1 VIGHERQVGE
11 PGADVLFAAAPN
23 GAEVS
28 ARRAE
33 PPGTQR
39 SVSVRLEDLRK
50 SFGACAAVDGVT
62 LDVHDGELL
71 AILGPSGCG
80 KSTLLRLVAGL
91 ERQDRGRVVLHG
103 RDVGQLPP
111 AARGCGVVFQSY
123 ALFPNLTAAA
133 NVAFGI
139 DRRRHG
145 RKARAERARALL
157 EQVGLTDA
165 ADRYPPQLS
174 GGQQQRVA
182 LARALATEPSLLLL
196 DEPLSALDA
205 KVRAMLRV
213 EIRRL
218 QQATRLTTLLVTHD
232 QEEAMTMA
240 DRVAVMNGGR
250 LVQVDEPR
258 GVYQR
263 PADAFTAA
271 FVGVMNFLEGWMVG
285 PGRTLRKDGMVLRTS
300 EEPPAAAGARVTVA
314 FRPEEAALGGRTP
327 STGENV
333 LPCRV
338 ERVEFRG
345 AFVRYYL
352 ALAPSSDT
360 PGAGG
365 GDGIRAYER
374 NAPSRANLRSESVLL
389 DVPER
394 DAAHSDAQP
403 GVMVDLHVAPESIR
417 VFRDVEAAR

>member
-1 VIGHERQVGE
+1 VTVHGAQAEEFNAPGRAAP
-11 PGADVLFAAAPN
+11 PGAAQAVPVAKRASPARAAYEAGGP
-23 GAEVS
+23 VS
-28 ARRAE
+28 L
-33 PPGTQR
+33 
-39 SVSVRLEDLRK
+39 RLQEIHKL
-50 SFGACAAVDGVT
+50 FGACRAVDGIS
-62 LDVHDGELL
+62 LDVREGELL

-80 KSTLLRLVAGL
+80 KSTLLRIIAGL
-91 ERQDRGRVVLHG
+91 ERQDSGRVTLHG
-103 RDVGQLPP
+103 RDVSALPP

-145 RKARAERARALL
+145 RVARAERARALL
-157 EQVGLTDA
+157 DQVGLADA
-165 ADRYPPQLS
+165 ATRYPAQLS

-182 LARALATEPSLLLL
+182 LARALATEPGLLLL

-205 KVRAMLRV
+205 KVRASLRV

-240 DRVAVMNGGR
+240 DRVAVMNEGR

-271 FVGVMNFLEGWMVG
+271 FVGVMNRLDGWKAA
-285 PGRTLRKDGMVLRTS
+285 PGRSVQRGALVLQTT
-300 EEPPAAAGARVTVA
+300 EEIPFAPGSFVTVS
-314 FRPEEAALGGRTP
+314 FRPEDAALEAAVGPETSGLGGR
-327 STGENV
+327 ENV
-333 LPCRV
+333 LPCVV

-345 AFVRYYL
+345 PFVRHYV
-352 ALAPSSDT
+352 ALAGRDREPLLAEEIVLVDVPARDAAALNAR
-360 PGAGG
+360 PGAGALLRVPAE
-365 GDGIRAYER
+365 GI
-374 NAPSRANLRSESVLL
+374 
-389 DVPER
+389 
-394 DAAHSDAQP
+394 Q
-403 GVMVDLHVAPESIR
+403 I
-417 VFRDVEAAR
+417 FRDERSAL

>member
-1 VIGHERQVGE
+1 M
-11 PGADVLFAAAPN
+11 PADAPPPAGAAASAAVSRGEALGVR
-23 GAEVS
+23 GA
-28 ARRAE
+28 A
-33 PPGTQR
+33 
-39 SVSVRLEDLRK
+39 SVRVENLSK
-50 SFGACAAVDGVT
+50 SFGTCRAVDGVT
-62 LDVHDGELL
+62 LDVRDGEML

-80 KSTLLRLVAGL
+80 KSTLLRLIAGL
-91 ERQDRGRVVLHG
+91 ERQDAGRVVLHG
-103 RDVGQLPP
+103 RDVGSLPP

-123 ALFPNLTAAA
+123 ALFPNLTAAQ

-139 DRRRHG
+139 DRRRHN
-145 RKARAERARALL
+145 RRARAARASALL
-157 EQVGLTDA
+157 EQVGLADA
-165 ADRYPPQLS
+165 AAQYPAQLS

-205 KVRAMLRV
+205 KVRAMLRL

-271 FVGVMNFLEGWMVG
+271 FVGVMNLLEGWMVEPNG
-285 PGRTLRKDGMVLRTS
+285 ALRRGELVLNAA
-300 EEPPAAAGARVTVA
+300 EPLAAAMGSRVTVG
-314 FRPEEAALGGRTP
+314 FRPEEAALERAEE
-327 STGENV
+327 STLRANM

-345 AFVRYYL
+345 AFVRNYL
-352 ALAPSSDT
+352 TISGRGEEPVLVDVPVHDMART
-360 PGAGG
+360 EIRPGTAVGLHV
-365 GDGIRAYER
+365 R
-374 NAPSRANLRSESVLL
+374 PESV
-389 DVPER
+389 
-394 DAAHSDAQP
+394 
-403 GVMVDLHVAPESIR
+403 R
-417 VFRDVEAAR
+417 VFADAGTGR

>member
-1 VIGHERQVGE
+1 VIGRGRQVGGRE
-11 PGADVLFAAAPN
+11 GAAAFAAPAAADVDPPAPPRHAPGA
-23 GAEVS
+23 
-28 ARRAE
+28 
-33 PPGTQR
+33 QR
-39 SVSVRLEDLRK
+39 GVSVRLEDLRK
-50 SFGACAAVDGVT
+50 SFGSCAAVDGVT
-62 LDVHDGELL
+62 LDVFDGELL

-91 ERQDRGRVVLHG
+91 ERQDHGRVVLHG
-103 RDVGQLPP
+103 RDVGRLPP

-123 ALFPNLTAAA
+123 ALFPNLTAAD

-145 RKARAERARALL
+145 RKARASRARALL

-165 ADRYPPQLS
+165 ADRHPAQLS

-218 QQATRLTTLLVTHD
+218 QQATKLTTLLVTHD

-271 FVGVMNFLEGWMVG
+271 FVGVMNFLEGWTVG
-285 PGRTLRKDGMVLRTS
+285 AGRTLRRDGLVLRTA
-300 EEPPAAAGARVTVA
+300 EEPAPPAGTRVTVA
-314 FRPEEAALGGRTP
+314 FRPEEAALGGNPAR
-327 STGENV
+327 GENV

-345 AFVRYYL
+345 PFVRYYL
-352 ALAPSSDT
+352 RVDAHPPVVVGEVVDNAGISDLVLVDVPVRDAGRLDAR
-360 PGAGG
+360 PGATT
-365 GDGIRAYER
+365 E
-374 NAPSRANLRSESVLL
+374 
-389 DVPER
+389 
-394 DAAHSDAQP
+394 
-403 GVMVDLHVAPESIR
+403 LHLQAENVR
-417 VFRDVEAAR
+417 VFRDAGAAR

>member
-1 VIGHERQVGE
+1 MEGLYK
-11 PGADVLFAAAPN
+11 A
-23 GAEVS
+23 
-28 ARRAE
+28 
-33 PPGTQR
+33 
-39 SVSVRLEDLRK
+39 
-50 SFGACAAVDGVT
+50 FGACRAVDGVT
-62 LDVHDGELL
+62 LDVREGELL

-91 ERQDRGRVVLHG
+91 ERQDRGRITLHG
-103 RDVGQLPP
+103 RDVGTLPP

-123 ALFPNLTAAA
+123 ALFPNLTAAQ

-139 DRRRHG
+139 DRRHG
-145 RKARAERARALL
+145 RRARAERAAALL
-157 EQVGLTDA
+157 AQVGLSGEA
-165 ADRYPPQLS
+165 GRYPAQLS

-250 LVQVDEPR
+250 LVQVDTPR

-271 FVGVMNFLEGWMVG
+271 FVGVMNLLDGWTVG
-285 PGRTLRKDGMVLRTS
+285 PGQTVRRGGLTLQTT
-300 EEPPAAAGARVTVA
+300 EPPPAPAGTRVTVA
-314 FRPEEAALGGRTP
+314 FRPEAASLSGSDAAPR
-327 STGENV
+327 GENGAPQNV
-333 LPCRV
+333 LACTLQRT
-338 ERVEFRG
+338 EFRG
-345 AFVRYYL
+345 PTLRRYL
-352 ALAPSSDT
+352 SLSED
-360 PGAGG
+360 PGEVIVA
-365 GDGIRAYER
+365 
-374 NAPSRANLRSESVLL
+374 
-389 DVPER
+389 DVPTR
-394 DAAHSDAQP
+394 DETRTDFEP
-403 GVMVDLHVAPESIR
+403 GEPVDLFLPPEAVR
-417 VFRDVEAAR
+417 VFPDGGTGQ

>member
-1 VIGHERQVGE
+1 VEVTPRDGRS
-11 PGADVLFAAAPN
+11 
-23 GAEVS
+23 GAE
-28 ARRAE
+28 
-33 PPGTQR
+33 R
-39 SVSVRLEDLRK
+39 SVSVRLDDLRK

-62 LDVHDGELL
+62 LDVFDGELL

-91 ERQDRGRVVLHG
+91 ERQDQGRVVLHG
-103 RDVGQLPP
+103 RDVGRLPP

-123 ALFPNLTAAA
+123 ALFPNLTATA

-165 ADRYPPQLS
+165 ADRYPAQLS

-218 QQATRLTTLLVTHD
+218 QQATKLTTLLVTHD
-232 QEEAMTMA
+232 QEEALTMA

-271 FVGVMNFLEGWMVG
+271 FVGVMNFLDGWTVG
-285 PGRTLRKDGMVLRTS
+285 PGQTLRRDGLVLRTA
-300 EEPPAAAGARVTVA
+300 EEPPAPVGTRVTVA
-314 FRPEEAALGGRTP
+314 FRPEEAALAGARQP
-327 STGENV
+327 AHRDNV

-338 ERVEFRG
+338 ERIEFRG
-345 AFVRYYL
+345 PFVRYYL
-352 ALAPSSDT
+352 ALVAPSPDT
-360 PGAGG
+360 LGEAAG
-365 GDGIRAYER
+365 
-374 NAPSRANLRSESVLL
+374 LRSDLVLI
-389 DVPER
+389 DVPVR
-394 DAAHSDAQP
+394 DAAQSDAQP
-403 GVMVDLHVAPESIR
+403 GARTELHVQPESVR
-417 VFRDVEAAR
+417 VFRDAGVAR

>member
-1 VIGHERQVGE
+1 LTLREAKPGE
-11 PGADVLFAAAPN
+11 FGAPAAGAGPAVARAAAPAHAAR
-23 GAEVS
+23 GAAGGAS
-28 ARRAE
+28 LRL
-33 PPGTQR
+33 QD
-39 SVSVRLEDLRK
+39 VRK
-50 SFGACAAVDGVT
+50 TFGACRAVDGIS
-62 LDVHDGELL
+62 LDVREGELL

-80 KSTLLRLVAGL
+80 KSTLLRIIAGL
-91 ERQDRGRVVLHG
+91 EREDAGRVILHG
-103 RDVGQLPP
+103 RDVGSLPP

-123 ALFPNLTAAA
+123 ALFPNLTAVD

-145 RKARAERARALL
+145 RRARAGRARALL
-157 EQVGLTDA
+157 EQVGLAGA
-165 ADRYPPQLS
+165 AGQYPAQLS

-205 KVRAMLRV
+205 KVRATLRV

-240 DRVAVMNGGR
+240 DRVAVMNAGKV
-250 LVQVDEPR
+250 VQVDAPR

-271 FVGVMNFLEGWMVG
+271 FVGAMNLLDGWTAG
-285 PGRTLRKDGMVLRTS
+285 PDGTLRRDGLVLRSDDET
-300 EEPPAAAGARVTVA
+300 PVPAGTRMTVA
-314 FRPEEAALGGRTP
+314 FRPEEASLGDARAAAQR
-327 STGENV
+327 ENL

-345 AFVRYYL
+345 PFVRYYL
-352 ALAPSSDT
+352 SL
-360 PGAGG
+360 GG
-365 GDGIRAYER
+365 GGNETVLVDAPVRHAMGADDGPGTTTLYV
-374 NAPSRANLRSESVLL
+374 PPESV
-389 DVPER
+389 
-394 DAAHSDAQP
+394 
-403 GVMVDLHVAPESIR
+403 R
-417 VFRDVEAAR
+417 VFRETGAA